1 MANNV
6 KISGGASLDSII
18 EDAFKDSEIV
28 VEKVASECSYKAA
41 KVARDLVRTGISH
54 GRKYNSGWKIKRN
67 KDEAIVYN
75 ASQPGLTH
83 LLENGHDIVRNGQK
97 VGHAEGIPHIKP
109 AEEIASKRFVE
120 MVKEQLTRY
129 YS

>member
-1 MANNV
+1 MSNNV

>member
-6 KISGGASLDSII
+6 KISGGTSLDSII
-18 EDAFKDSEIV
+18 EDAFKNSEIV

>member
-1 MANNV
+1 MPNNV

-109 AEEIASKRFVE
+109 AEEIASKQFVE